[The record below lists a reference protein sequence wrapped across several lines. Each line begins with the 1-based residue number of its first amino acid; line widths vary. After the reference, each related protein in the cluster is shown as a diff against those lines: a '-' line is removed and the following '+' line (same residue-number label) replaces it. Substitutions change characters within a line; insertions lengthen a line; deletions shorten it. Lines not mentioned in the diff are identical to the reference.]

1 MRTEIIRL
9 YKTVHTWT
17 GIVTGLALFIA
28 FYAGAITMFKEPLAH
43 WIAPPSQ
50 HRASLAQTDLLIH
63 QTLAV
68 RPDAAKEFTLHLT
81 DHGNVP
87 ARLTWQK
94 SRDDNSP
101 WSADFAPD
109 GSLQIKQLHLSG
121 LPRFIDDIHRT
132 AGIPGGGEIGE
143 KIMGIV
149 SIIYAVALVSGV
161 IVLLPSLIKDL
172 FALRLGANLK
182 RMWLDAHN
190 VVGIVSLPFHL
201 IMALTAMI
209 FGLHDLIYELQ
220 DRWIYDGQL
229 RPIIQASISGS
240 VIKRDDQP
248 APMLAPEELLARV
261 QQRAPDF
268 EPVIIQYRNAGTQGA
283 YVRIAGH
290 NPRYLARGMGFVV
303 VSPVSGDILSTE
315 YLPGHQG
322 FWSASV
328 SPFFALHFGS
338 YGGESVRWSYFFLGL
353 AGAFLF
359 YSGNLLW
366 IETRR
371 RTDRR
376 HRGPVPQRLATRLM
390 AAGTVGVCLGCICG
404 ISLTIAAAKWLHG
417 RVGDIDVWHQAIYYA
432 TFLGVIAWAFQ
443 RGAARV
449 AGELLWFAAAATAA
463 IPMTTLVTTLFTDLG
478 ATTLGVD
485 AVAAAGSLGFVWMA
499 QANRRRAIQGSQQSV
514 WSLASASASSR
525 SPHLSEEPAG
535 THEIG
540 GAEDPCD
547 RIGPSQ

>member
-1 MRTEIIRL
+1 MRIEIIRI
-9 YKTVHTWT
+9 YKAVHTWT

-43 WIAPPSQ
+43 WIAPPPQ

-81 DHGNVP
+81 DYGNVP

-109 GSLQIKQLHLSG
+109 GSLQIQQLHRSG

-149 SIIYAVALVSGV
+149 SILYAVALVSGV
-161 IVLLPSLIKDL
+161 IVLLPSLVKDL

-201 IMALTAMI
+201 IMALTAVI

-229 RPIIQASISGS
+229 RPIIQASIPGS
-240 VIKRDDQP
+240 VIKRDDRP

-261 QQRAPDF
+261 RQRAPDF
-268 EPVIIQYRNAGTQGA
+268 EPFAMQYRNADSQGA

-303 VSPVSGDILSTE
+303 LSPVSGDILSTD

-338 YGGESVRWSYFFLGL
+338 YGGEPVRWAYFFLGL

-417 RVGDIDVWHQAIYYA
+417 RVGDIDAWHQAIYYA

-443 RGAARV
+443 RGAARA

-485 AVAAAGSLGFVWMA
+485 IVAAVGSLGLVWMVR
-499 QANRRRAIQGSQQSV
+499 ANRRCAIQGHQQSV

-525 SPHLSEEPAG
+525 SSYLSEEPAG
-535 THEIG
+535 ALEIG
-540 GAEDPCD
+540 GGKEPCD

>member
-1 MRTEIIRL
+1 MRTEIIRI

-43 WIAPPSQ
+43 WIAPPPQ

-81 DHGNVP
+81 DYGNVP

-109 GSLQIKQLHLSG
+109 GSLQIQQLHRSG

-132 AGIPGGGEIGE
+132 AGIPSGGEIGE

-149 SIIYAVALVSGV
+149 SILYAVTLVSGV
-161 IVLLPSLIKDL
+161 IVLLPSLVKDL
-172 FALRLGANLK
+172 FALRLGVNLK

-201 IMALTAMI
+201 IMALTAVI

-229 RPIIQASISGS
+229 RPIIQASIPGS
-240 VIKRDDQP
+240 VIKRDDRP

-261 QQRAPDF
+261 RQRAPDF
-268 EPVIIQYRNAGTQGA
+268 EPVAMQYRNAGAQGA
-283 YVRIAGH
+283 YVRIVGH

-303 VSPVSGDILSTE
+303 LSPVSGDILSTD

-338 YGGESVRWSYFFLGL
+338 YGGEPVRWAYFFLGL

-376 HRGPVPQRLATRLM
+376 HRGPAPQRLATRLM

-417 RVGDIDVWHQAIYYA
+417 RVGDIDAWHQAIYYA

-443 RGAARV
+443 RGAARA
-449 AGELLWFAAAATAA
+449 AGELLWFAAAAAAA

-485 AVAAAGSLGFVWMA
+485 IVAAVGSLGLVWMA
-499 QANRRRAIQGSQQSV
+499 RANRRRAIQGPQQSV

-525 SPHLSEEPAG
+525 SPYLSEEPSGAL
-535 THEIG
+535 EISG
-540 GAEDPCD
+540 GEESCD

>member
-17 GIVTGLALFIA
+17 GIVTGLVLFIA

-43 WIAPPSQ
+43 WIAPSPQ
-50 HRASLAQTDLLIH
+50 HRAPLTQTDFLIH
-63 QTLAV
+63 QTLAA

-81 DHGNVP
+81 DYGNVP

-94 SRDDNSP
+94 SRDDNRP

-109 GSLQIKQLHLSG
+109 GSLQIQQLYRSG
-121 LPRFIDDIHRT
+121 LPQFIDGIHRT

-161 IVLLPSLIKDL
+161 IVLLPSLVKDL
-172 FALRLGANLK
+172 FALRLGTNLK

-201 IMALTAMI
+201 IMALTAVI

-229 RPIIQASISGS
+229 RPIIQASIPGG
-240 VIKRDDQP
+240 VTQRDDRP

-261 QQRAPDF
+261 RQRAPDF
-268 EPVIIQYRNAGTQGA
+268 EPVTMQYRNADTQGA

-303 VSPVSGDILSTE
+303 ISPVSGDILSTE

-322 FWSASV
+322 FWSACV

-371 RTDRR
+371 RTNR
-376 HRGPVPQRLATRLM
+376 HQHGPVPQRLATRLM
-390 AAGTVGVCLGCICG
+390 AASTIGACLGCICG

-417 RVGDIDVWHQAIYYA
+417 RVGDSDAWHQAIYYA

-443 RGAARV
+443 RGAARAV
-449 AGELLWFAAAATAA
+449 GDLLWFAAAAAAA
-463 IPMTTLVTTLFTDLG
+463 IPMTTLVTTLFTDRG

-485 AVAAAGSLGFVWMA
+485 FVAAVGSLCFAWMA
-499 QANRRRAIQGSQQSV
+499 QANRHRAIQGPQQSV
-514 WSLASASASSR
+514 WSLASASTS
-525 SPHLSEEPAG
+525 SPHPPLSKEPADA
-535 THEIG
+535 HEIG
-540 GAEDPCD
+540 DVEKLRDH
-547 RIGPSQ
+547 IGTGQ